1 MYINDELH
9 YMAFFEDVT
18 FGVLYD
24 QVKNKDLLQNMI
36 ANTLYNKIASPLE
49 KVVDTCKNLE

>member
-1 MYINDELH
+1 
-9 YMAFFEDVT
+9 MAFFEDVT